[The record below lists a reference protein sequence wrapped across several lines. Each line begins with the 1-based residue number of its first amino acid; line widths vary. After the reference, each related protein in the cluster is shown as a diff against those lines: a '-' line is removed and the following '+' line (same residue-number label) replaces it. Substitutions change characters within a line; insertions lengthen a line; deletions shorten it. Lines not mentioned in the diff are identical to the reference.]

1 VRDRKVLHLTNLDPQ
16 LNAADIEVNVL
27 NNHLFHVSGLIFQ
40 KHRKTI
46 LTFKLLCLVLL
57 VLNLQTCLVCVCT
70 DWIGVGRIY

>member
-27 NNHLFHVSGLIFQ
+27 NNHSFHVSGLIFR

-46 LTFKLLCLVLL
+46 VTLYIVVFGFAGFEFADTSCLCMH
-57 VLNLQTCLVCVCT
+57 
-70 DWIGVGRIY
+70 